1 MLGGLVGHRRDDDH
15 VAPVRGVDRLLRLRR
30 VADRA
35 ERLLDHVGARVER
48 EQHAG
53 REAPAVGDE
62 RVADA
67 HGHESAVGA
76 RADIAGAVRGRGRV
90 SGFTGAVAVVD
101 GVERVV
107 VAEEEVPT
115 RDVVDVTVVVVVDLV
130 VVGRVEDEI
139 LGVGEPVAVAV
150 GSPAKSAM
158 SNRPSPLQSPSV
170 AAHAG
175 RASPMLMYAWRAR
188 SAIAPASRHLMPE
201 SRTAIKTSPRPW
213 VTPSARSSAGPFW
226 PHWLCGDE
234 NSSGRGSRR
243 LVTLYESRS
252 SSVGSTPAAGSSA
265 GP

>member
-67 HGHESAVGA
+67 HGQEPAVRA
-76 RADIAGAVRGRGRV
+76 RADVAGAVRGRGRV
-90 SGFTGAVAVVD
+90 PASPVPWPKLD

-115 RDVVDVTVVVVVDLV
+115 RDVVDVAVVVVVDPV

-150 GSPAKSAM
+150 GEPAEVGDVEAA
-158 SNRPSPLQSPSV
+158 V
-170 AAHAG
+170 AVAVAVG
-175 RASPMLMYAWRAR
+175 RRAR
-188 SAIAPASRHLMPE
+188 AAAASAD
-201 SRTAIKTSPRPW
+201 
-213 VTPSARSSAGPFW
+213 V
-226 PHWLCGDE
+226 D
-234 NSSGRGSRR
+234 
-243 LVTLYESRS
+243 
-252 SSVGSTPAAGSSA
+252 VGLTEPD
-265 GP
+265 PP